1 MLTLIIIQSRYFS
14 PHSFNL
20 FKNKLHRYADNSC
33 FLLLHNN
40 VRSLKRNLKNFQ
52 VHVLDELDYNFSLIG
67 VSETKINNLKDVDFD
82 PSIPGYVFEHVPTP
96 LASGGVGLYINDSL
110 SYTVI
115 EKTSEEAFQAL
126 WIEIQFTRK
135 SNIICG
141 IIYRQHN

>member
-1 MLTLIIIQSRYFS
+1 M
-14 PHSFNL
+14 
-20 FKNKLHRYADNSC
+20 
-33 FLLLHNN
+33 
-40 VRSLKRNLKNFQ
+40 
-52 VHVLDELDYNFSLIG
+52 DYNFSLIG

-110 SYTVI
+110 KYTVI

-141 IIYRQHN
+141 IINQ